1 MRDEVGIRGVAEGS
15 EGREG
20 GKTSGERDGVVVSE
34 GEEDDEDGGGLGK
47 RKT

>member
-1 MRDEVGIRGVAEGS
+1 MGIRGVAEGS
-15 EGREG
+15 DGREG

-34 GEEDDEDGGGLGK
+34 GEEDDGGGLGK

>member
-1 MRDEVGIRGVAEGS
+1 MGIRVDAEGS

-20 GKTSGERDGVVVSE
+20 GKTSGERDGVVGAE
-34 GEEDDEDGGGLGK
+34 GEEDDGGGLGK

>member
-20 GKTSGERDGVVVSE
+20 GKMSGERGGVVVSE
-34 GEEDDEDGGGLGK
+34 GEEDDGGELGK

>member
-34 GEEDDEDGGGLGK
+34 GEEDDGGGLGK
-47 RKT
+47 RNT

>member
-1 MRDEVGIRGVAEGS
+1 MGIRGDAEGS

-20 GKTSGERDGVVVSE
+20 GKTSGERVVVSE
-34 GEEDDEDGGGLGK
+34 GEEDDGGGLGK